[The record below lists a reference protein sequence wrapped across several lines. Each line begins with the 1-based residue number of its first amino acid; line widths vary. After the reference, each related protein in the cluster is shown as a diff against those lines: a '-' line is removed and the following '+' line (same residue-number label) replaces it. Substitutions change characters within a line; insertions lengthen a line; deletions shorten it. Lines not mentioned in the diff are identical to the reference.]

1 MRSVS
6 DPEADDSGRAPP
18 YTRLQRPSAA
28 SARRSRRIAS
38 SEIWNSSANSEAIT
52 ESPASSLSAITSLL
66 DVGSGESCINK
77 KYHEQTCISSAWLC
91 TIGKKAHRISSA
103 NLQTSQRGQFVFNV
117 RFQGRLAICSL
128 PHTAWAGSAAGDL
141 SLICEGSK
149 WSTRRSFPRLSN
161 ADYQPNAW
169 ICSSV
174 RVVSRA
180 RSTDWHPD
188 Q

>member
-1 MRSVS
+1 MRSGS

-77 KYHEQTCISSAWLC
+77 KYHEQTCISSALALRDRE
-91 TIGKKAHRISSA
+91 KSSP
-103 NLQTSQRGQFVFNV
+103 NLERQPSDE
-117 RFQGRLAICSL
+117 
-128 PHTAWAGSAAGDL
+128 PAG
-141 SLICEGSK
+141 
-149 WSTRRSFPRLSN
+149 P
-161 ADYQPNAW
+161 
-169 ICSSV
+169 
-174 RVVSRA
+174 
-180 RSTDWHPD
+180 
-188 Q
+188 